1 MNWAYRLGLVAMLLL
16 AAPLGAAG
24 FQARDAVPAPALV
37 ARDLDGNER
46 ALADYRGKVVLLNFW
61 ATWCPPCRREMPSME
76 RLRVKMQGR
85 PLEILALDSAEPVED
100 VNAFLAIMQLGFPIL
115 LDPDGAIT
123 KNWKVFGL
131 PTSFLIDA
139 QGRIRYSLS
148 GPVEWDEGEALQIV
162 ESLLAELPATPD
174 KAGKAPNP

>member
-1 MNWAYRLGLVAMLLL
+1 M
-16 AAPLGAAG
+16 
-24 FQARDAVPAPALV
+24 
-37 ARDLDGNER
+37 
-46 ALADYRGKVVLLNFW
+46 
-61 ATWCPPCRREMPSME
+61 
-76 RLRVKMQGR
+76 KMQGR

-100 VNAFLAIMQLGFPIL
+100 VEAFLAIMKLGFPIL
-115 LDPDGAIT
+115 LDPDGVIT

-162 ESLLAELPATPD
+162 ESLLAELPATQD
-174 KAGKAPNP
+174 KTGKAPNP